1 MRCPYAHSAT
11 LRAMGQRVRP
21 EERFA
26 EEVLR
31 RVLGIEVTGR
41 DDGSSDR
48 MADVL
53 FTLPNGAEGALEV
66 TTIGEQAALESA
78 AIAAKMNWHVNG
90 ATWAWAINIGHDV
103 AMRDLKRHL
112 PTLVLTSERLGLSD
126 PRLVPCEHQQ
136 DDAFRW
142 FRSSN
147 LSMHGFPGPQRP
159 GAIHV
164 LPEGDG
170 GAVYEHLDE
179 LPQWLAGRLRQLD
192 LMDNIDKLT
201 ATGRA
206 ELHLFVRIHDTGM
219 PFSLYYPLASGN
231 YVPCCP
237 LDAPAGLA
245 GLWLAPAWDN
255 PILWWSRS
263 QGWARA
269 DCLD

>member
-1 MRCPYAHSAT
+1 
-11 LRAMGQRVRP
+11 MGQRVRP
-21 EERFA
+21 EEQFA

-53 FTLPNGAEGALEV
+53 FTLPDGAEGALEV
-66 TTIGEQAALESA
+66 TTIGDPTALESQ
-78 AIAAKMNWHVNG
+78 AIAAKANWHVDG
-90 ATWAWAINIGHDV
+90 ATWGWVINIGHEV
-103 AMRDLKRHL
+103 SLRDLKKHL
-112 PTLVLTSERLGLSD
+112 PKLILPSERLGLTD
-126 PRLVPCEHQQ
+126 PRLVPHEVGE

-142 FRSSN
+142 LRASN
-147 LSMHGFPGPQRP
+147 VSIHGYPGPQRP

-164 LPEGDG
+164 LPEGSG

-179 LPQWLAGRLRQLD
+179 LPGWLSRRLRQQD
-192 LMDNIDKLT
+192 LIENLDKLA
-201 ATGRA
+201 ATGRT

-231 YVPCCP
+231 YVPSSP

-245 GLWLAPAWDN
+245 GLWLAPAWAN

-263 QGWARA
+263 LGWDHA
-269 DCLD
+269 DCID